1 MRGGWRVVAASIAVL
16 ALLFAPGQA
25 AAQTQHWSDGDV
37 RIHMANPG
45 LEPQDDGAVH
55 VGGDFYGQAVLTGN
69 DSDQVAEMGFSF
81 GTGPTPPE
89 HSPIHPGLQDFRT
102 DDTPEDGW
110 VLPITASDTP
120 AGEYTYALHAYTV
133 PGDPSSEIARLWGSA
148 VLEDSDIT
156 PPWPWILPGETQSL
170 TNPYGVN
177 GVTIEFAEN
186 ATAQLWV
193 DGEQVE
199 LSEWTPPERDDDNVP
214 RQTVEEEKRVLG
226 DGYQW
231 NGAVEEGTTLRVQAT
246 DENGNENTK
255 AVLVGVGVDAP
266 VLEVSTNP
274 ISEEA
279 STSGDGTSHRG
290 LTTTVTNWGSNA
302 SEARVSASAPDPWAA
317 SVSPTNLSL
326 EPGESTEIHVEAEA
340 SGSAAD
346 GAPAFEVAVSYTG
359 LETPVTS
366 TFTLGEGS
374 GAGGQAGGGTNAGGQ
389 AAAPGGS
396 NESVPG
402 QENGSPIGLAA
413 GLAALAAAALAR
425 RRRA

>member
-1 MRGGWRVVAASIAVL
+1 MRGGWRVVAPSIAVF
-16 ALLFAPGQA
+16 ALLLAPGQA

-37 RIHMANPG
+37 QIEMANPS

-55 VGGDFYGQAVLTGN
+55 VGGDFYGQAVLTGS

-81 GTGPTPPE
+81 GTGPTPPQ
-89 HSPIHPGLQDFRT
+89 HTPIHPGLQDFRT

-120 AGEYTYALHAYTV
+120 PGEYTYALHAYTT
-133 PGDPSSEIARLWGSA
+133 PGDPSSEIARLWGSS

-156 PPWPWILPGETQSL
+156 PPWPWILPGETESL
-170 TNPYGVN
+170 NNPYGVN

-193 DGEQVE
+193 AGEQVE
-199 LSEWTPPERDDDNVP
+199 LSEWTPPMRDDDNVP

-231 NGAVEEGTTLRVQAT
+231 NGVVKEGTTLRVQAT
-246 DENGNENTK
+246 DEEGNENTK

-279 STSGDGTSHRG
+279 VDSRDGTTHRG

-302 SEARVSASAPDPWAA
+302 SEARLSASAPDPWTA
-317 SVSPTNLSL
+317 SVSPANVTLG
-326 EPGESTEIHVEAEA
+326 PGESTEIHVEAEA
-340 SGSAAD
+340 SEAAAE
-346 GAPAFEVAVSYTG
+346 GAPSFDVAVSYTG

-366 TFTLGEGS
+366 TFSLGDSASGTGS
-374 GAGGQAGGGTNAGGQ
+374 AGGGTDGGGQ
-389 AAAPGGS
+389 AVAPGGS
-396 NESVPG
+396 NGSVP
-402 QENGSPIGLAA
+402 EDANGSPLGLAA
-413 GLAALAAAALAR
+413 GLAALAAAALVR

>member
-1 MRGGWRVVAASIAVL
+1 MRGGWRVVAASIVVL
-16 ALLFAPGQA
+16 ALLVAPGQA

-37 RIHMANPG
+37 RIENANPS

-55 VGGDFYGQAVLTGN
+55 AGGDFLGQVVLSGN
-69 DSDQVAEMGFSF
+69 DTDQVAEMGFSF
-81 GTGPTPPE
+81 GTGPPPPQ

-110 VLPITASDTP
+110 MLPITASDTP
-120 AGEYTYALHAYTV
+120 PGEYNFAVHAYRTA
-133 PGDPSSEIARLWGSA
+133 GDPSSEIARLWGSS

-156 PPWPWILPGETQSL
+156 PPWPWILPGETESL
-170 TNPYGVN
+170 NNPNGVD

-186 ATAQLWV
+186 ATAQFWV

-199 LSEWTPPERDDDNVP
+199 LSEWTPPKRDDDNVP

-231 NGAVEEGTTLRVQAT
+231 NGTVQEGTTLRVQAT
-246 DENGNENTK
+246 DEEGNENTK
-255 AVLVGVGVDAP
+255 AVLVGVGVHSP
-266 VLEVSTNP
+266 VLEVSPNP

-279 STSGDGTSHRG
+279 TTSGEGTAHRG

-302 SEARVSASAPDPWAA
+302 SKARLSASAPDPWTA
-317 SVSPTNLSL
+317 SVSPTNLTL
-326 EPGESTEIHVEAEA
+326 ESGESTEIHVEAEA

-366 TFTLGEGS
+366 TFSLGDGS
-374 GAGGQAGGGTNAGGQ
+374 SGTD
-389 AAAPGGS
+389 APGGGVDAGG
-396 NESVPG
+396 EAGPAGEAGDGIPG
-402 QENGSPIGLAA
+402 EENGSPLGLAA

-425 RRRA
+425 RRRT